1 MQTSCV
7 SRQYGPYMPFHI
19 YLCLVLPHPQP
30 LQRPLTHADHVKWK
44 RQRCFMSLYPR
55 SPFFSI
61 GRRHLIFL
69 RLKIDP
75 FRPSLPLPTPP
86 QPSPSFAPGVQAFNG
101 KSLCVMPILHFHVP
115 DKAPRL
121 HSQLC
126 VSLWERDVRI
136 LYAIRLIESVWF
148 LDTLIRESQ
157 SDKDWFPQSCK
168 PDLGTHR
175 NVSQS
180 HRTMSIFENGLLWSA
195 WETASVFGHWVEPF
209 WEACIIHAALEGLRY
224 FTKGRR
230 TASAFYEQLSYHR
243 RLICLSAWC
252 SLNAHR
258 PSRWTD
264 DSVIWISLNQKL

>member
-148 LDTLIRESQ
+148 LDALIRESQ
-157 SDKDWFPQSCK
+157 SDKDWF
-168 PDLGTHR
+168 HR
-175 NVSQS
+175 AVNL
-180 HRTMSIFENGLLWSA
+180 TSA
-195 WETASVFGHWVEPF
+195 PIEMLAKVTGPWAS
-209 WEACIIHAALEGLRY
+209 LRM
-224 FTKGRR
+224 
-230 TASAFYEQLSYHR
+230 AFYGQHERQL
-243 RLICLSAWC
+243 LS
-252 SLNAHR
+252 LV
-258 PSRWTD
+258 TG
-264 DSVIWISLNQKL
+264 